1 MEIVAAAINSLGS
14 IIGGIAIGAGII
26 FSGCIVAGTI
36 LVYNEIVS
44 LEELKE
50 FLKKEDKKKWR

>member
-1 MEIVAAAINSLGS
+1 MEILAAAITSLGS

-26 FSGCIVAGTI
+26 GGVAIVAGFL
-36 LVYNEIVS
+36 LVYNEIVD

-50 FLKKEDKKKWR
+50 FLKKDGKEKW